1 MASRGHNRSFGLRAR
16 LSLIALVLTA
26 INGCATPEHLVSAQD
41 QAAIRAAET
50 QRLRALVAGDMA
62 TAEQLHAQD
71 FQVVNPLGR
80 SLPRE
85 EYLRSVASG
94 ESDYLTWDAGEIDV
108 RLHGSLAVIRYQ
120 SRVELV
126 VRSRKLPAMQ
136 AWNTGVYKR
145 RGGRWAIVW
154 FQVTEIATPPR

>member
-1 MASRGHNRSFGLRAR
+1 MGSKGHNRSFELGAR
-16 LSLIALVLTA
+16 LSLFALVLTA
-26 INGCATPEHLVSAQD
+26 TTGCAAPAHMVSAQD
-41 QAAIRAAET
+41 EAAVRAAET
-50 QRLRALVAGDMA
+50 QRLRALVAGNMA
-62 TAEQLHAQD
+62 IAEGLHAKD

-85 EYLRSVASG
+85 AYLRSVVSG

-126 VRSRKLPAMQ
+126 VRGQKLPVMR
-136 AWNTGVYKR
+136 AWNTGVYER
-145 RGGRWAIVW
+145 RRGRWAIVW
-154 FQVTEIATPPR
+154 FQVTEIAPPR